1 MTIEEIPLDNQE
13 TVEDIQEN
21 VEEIQDIPEKVEE
34 AAPKKRGRPAGA
46 KNKKKIEEAP
56 IEVKQAPVI
65 TKVKASLSREAKVKA
80 IPKKKKKPIVE
91 EYSSSED
98 EAPRV
103 RAQEIDRQALASE
116 MLQMLSQQ
124 RNGRATAR
132 REHYATWFQ

>member
-1 MTIEEIPLDNQE
+1 MANIIEEIPLNIPE

-21 VEEIQDIPEKVEE
+21 VEHIQDIQEKVEE

-46 KNKKKIEEAP
+46 KNKKTIKEAP
-56 IEVKQAPVI
+56 VEQVEVKKAKPVI
-65 TKVKASLSREAKVKA
+65 SKVKAKAKA
-80 IPKKKKKPIVE
+80 IPKKKKPIVE

-103 RAQEIDRQALASE
+103 RVQEMDRQALAAE
-116 MLQMLSQQ
+116 MIQMLSQQ